1 LLDVSPDGKA
11 VAFARV
17 DSSRGIWSVPSN
29 GGEVTTLASSG
40 VAAQGVFTADG
51 QRIIAA
57 ELAQSEDGFVQTIVH
72 EFPATGGGSLV
83 EFRPIASA
91 VNLQEGPNGTL
102 SFMDRNEPARNVF
115 TTTPDGDVVQVT
127 RFSEGRLTGH
137 SWSPNMKR
145 LAVIANDGRGENV
158 WVADTS
164 GGNLKRVTSFDDE
177 EVFSIQWVPDSQQI
191 VVRAGRR
198 TRDMV
203 MITNF
208 R

>member
-1 LLDVSPDGKA
+1 
-11 VAFARV
+11 
-17 DSSRGIWSVPSN
+17 
-29 GGEVTTLASSG
+29 
-40 VAAQGVFTADG
+40 
-51 QRIIAA
+51 
-57 ELAQSEDGFVQTIVH
+57 
-72 EFPATGGGSLV
+72 
-83 EFRPIASA
+83 
-91 VNLQEGPNGTL
+91 
-102 SFMDRNEPARNVF
+102 
-115 TTTPDGDVVQVT
+115 
-127 RFSEGRLTGH
+127 
-137 SWSPNMKR
+137 MKR